1 MNLPVNCDGLSR
13 LVWEFEH
20 PADEF
25 SPMPFWFWNDTL
37 TEEEIARQ
45 MRQFKAHGVDGFV
58 IHPRLG
64 LDPEI
69 PYMGE
74 RWLYFVRYA
83 VTLAKE
89 LQMKVILYD
98 EARDPASYCHSGQWV
113 KFVPI
118 DQAEYARI
126 RKLALA
132 GEYTPVIYQRKE
144 GE

>member
-1 MNLPVNCDGLSR
+1 MNFDGFSR

-45 MRQFKAHGVDGFV
+45 MREFKAHGVDGFV

-74 RWLYFVRYA
+74 KWLYFVRYA
-83 VTLAKE
+83 VVLAKE

-98 EARDPASYCHSGQWV
+98 EAMYPSGSCGGSGCREPRLRRQGLEDDRQPDPVRGGN
-113 KFVPI
+113 
-118 DQAEYARI
+118 
-126 RKLALA
+126 A
-132 GEYTPVIYQRKE
+132 GSADGFQR
-144 GE
+144 